1 MPPTNEPPRQ
11 KESSN
16 FLRDLVVF
24 VIIAILIVIPIRM
37 YVAQPFVVSGS
48 SMYPTFKNGQY
59 LIVNELS
66 YHFSNPQRGDII
78 IFRYPLDPSQYF
90 IKRVIGLPGEKLTLT
105 GSKVTVCKNPPGC
118 TTSFTLNEPYV
129 LPADQS
135 QNMMTVT
142 LGPNQYFV
150 MGDNRHASSDSRAWG
165 PVPRN
170 LIVGTPLFR
179 LYPFSSLGVSPGT
192 YTEPTGEQN

>member
-1 MPPTNEPPRQ
+1 MPPTNEQPRQ
-11 KESSN
+11 KSTHV
-16 FLRDLVVF
+16 LRDLVVF
-24 VIIAILIVIPIRM
+24 VVIAIIVVIPIRM

-66 YHFSNPQRGDII
+66 YHFTNPKRGDII

-90 IKRVIGLPGEKLTLT
+90 IKRVIGLPGEKLTIT
-105 GSKVTVCKNPPGC
+105 GSNVTICKNPPSC
-118 TTSFTLNEPYV
+118 STSFTLNEPYI
-129 LPADQS
+129 LPADKS
-135 QNMMTVT
+135 QNMMSVT

-150 MGDNRHASSDSRAWG
+150 MGDNRIASSDSRIWG

-179 LYPFSSLGVSPGT
+179 LYPFNSIGVSPGT
-192 YTEPTGEQN
+192 YTEPSGEQS